1 MLYLI
6 YVPPCD
12 NSKCGKFRKVQVC
25 INFLINSA
33 CFAELNPPGY
43 DQRCKHFCT
52 NSFVLAH
59 APAKKILQGL
69 LLVNLRLLVDLI
81 LVIKT

>member
-59 APAKKILQGL
+59 SSAKKIQRTVNVKVFNT
-69 LLVNLRLLVDLI
+69 LVSHVLM
-81 LVIKT
+81 